1 MSSDMLTIVSGIWFA
16 VYGVAGIVVIVWAI
30 CAVRKLLRKGGR

>member
-1 MSSDMLTIVSGIWFA
+1 MSADALTIISGICFV
-16 VYGVAGIVVIVWAI
+16 VYDVAGIVIIVWSI